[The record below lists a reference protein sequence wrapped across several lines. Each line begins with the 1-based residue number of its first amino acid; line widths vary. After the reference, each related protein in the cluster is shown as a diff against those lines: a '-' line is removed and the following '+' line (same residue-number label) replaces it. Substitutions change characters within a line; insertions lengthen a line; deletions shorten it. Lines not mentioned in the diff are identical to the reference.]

1 MKITTQII
9 IIVAVGIAG
18 FAGWQYRDQIPFIS
32 SDKEVTAKKSP
43 RKSRPTKVTVAP
55 VIKRELPHIVTA
67 VGTARANQEVTVTS
81 KVAAKI
87 RSINFEE
94 GQTVKRGAVL
104 VRLDS
109 TELQAELAE
118 AVAEKENSRKLYER
132 AQQLYKTRNIPKAR
146 MDLLL
151 SELQA
156 ADAKILAHKARLS
169 DYTIRAPF
177 SGTLGFHE
185 VSVGALV
192 RPGDSITTLDD
203 TSLIKL
209 DFDLPE
215 KLLSRIE
222 PGQKF
227 NARGVAYEGQLFE
240 GIVSTIGTRIDTVTR
255 SVRIRG
261 LISNPHGKLKS
272 GMFLS
277 VELLSGIDPEA
288 LLIPEEAVLAGAAG
302 HAVFRI
308 EDGKAIRTTVTLG
321 RRIKGQ
327 VQILKGVKAGDRV
340 VIAGLQKI
348 RDGRAVTIENIG
360 NAAQ

>member
-9 IIVAVGIAG
+9 LILAVGLAG
-18 FAGWQYRDQIPFIS
+18 YTGWQYRDQIPFVS
-32 SDKEVTAKKSP
+32 SGKEVTAKKSA
-43 RKSRPTKVTVAP
+43 RKSRPVRVSVATV
-55 VIKRELPHIVTA
+55 IMRELPHIVTA

-87 RSINFEE
+87 RTLNFEE

-109 TELQAELAE
+109 TELQAELSQ

-156 ADAKILAHKARLS
+156 ADAKILAHKARLNE
-169 DYTIRAPF
+169 YTIRAAF
-177 SGTLGFHE
+177 SGTLGFQE

-192 RPGDSITTLDD
+192 RPGDAVTTLDD

-209 DFDLPE
+209 DFNLPE
-215 KLLSRIE
+215 KLISRIE

-227 NARGVAYEGQLFE
+227 SAKGVAYEDQLFE

-261 LISNPHGKLKS
+261 IISNPGGKLKS

-277 VELLSGIDPEA
+277 VELLSGVDPEA
-288 LLIPEEAVLAGAAG
+288 LLIPEEAVLAGMAG
-302 HAVFRI
+302 HTVFRI
-308 EDGKAIRTTVTLG
+308 EDGKAIRIPVTLG

-327 VQILKGVKAGDRV
+327 VQILKGVKAGDEV
-340 VIAGLQKI
+340 VIAGLQKV
-348 RDGRAVTIENIG
+348 RDGRPVTIENKG
-360 NAAQ
+360 DAAQ